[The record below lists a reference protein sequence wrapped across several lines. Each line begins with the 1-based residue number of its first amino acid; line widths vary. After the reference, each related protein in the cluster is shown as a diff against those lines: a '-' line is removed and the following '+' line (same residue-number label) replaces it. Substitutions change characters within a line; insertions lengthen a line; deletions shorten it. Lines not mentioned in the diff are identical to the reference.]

1 MDAEMSVPWK
11 AQGPLSHCVADDE
24 GAGVDETCQTAPQLT
39 APDVTAAG
47 WQPGCDVPTPLEI
60 PLLYGGAEAPR
71 SDLILENAPLDPVE
85 PPHSP

>member
-1 MDAEMSVPWK
+1 MSVPWK

-24 GAGVDETCQTAPQLT
+24 RAGVDETCQTAPQLT

-60 PLLYGGAEAPR
+60 PLLYTLSSKCLFTIALVIKPKQGQET
-71 SDLILENAPLDPVE
+71 D
-85 PPHSP
+85 